1 MFRTMTSGR
10 RPAADARPIAW
21 RAAVVTAALTIGAV
35 GQATAQCSRG
45 MPAFGSLGIG
55 EFRCVG
61 GSCAINMR
69 SGDPYAHSFST
80 EPRLADIDPRGPG
93 RDVLRDGDVLV
104 AIDGTLITTAEGGRK
119 LGSVKPG
126 DDVRL
131 TLRRRGREIDAWVT
145 AVESCELPR
154 LAVTSGSGL
163 PYGGIAGELA
173 SPTEGYRLFSQDSI
187 HGGVWSRVDS
197 TAYAGFLHSLDN
209 ARGLAL
215 QADSTWTAY
224 SDTLAWTRP
233 LYRLQDSTGTAWG
246 IATTPLASLTGEGTW
261 SGFLQSETR
270 PPVEFGVE
278 LSCGDCGWRSGG
290 LAGELAYAAAVR
302 SASPGASP
310 ALPGPTRGAV
320 FVTSE
325 FPVIE
330 SVEKGGPADQAGLLP
345 GDRLLSVEG
354 SPITS
359 REAGRTLGALEEGEA
374 VTLEVRRGDRV
385 LEVIVTPRAASGRRQ
400 RM

>member
-1 MFRTMTSGR
+1 MFRAMTSGR
-10 RPAADARPIAW
+10 RPATDARPATW
-21 RAAVVTAALTIGAV
+21 STSVVTAALLLGAV

-145 AVESCELPR
+145 AVESCDLPR
-154 LAVTSGSGL
+154 LAVTSGNGL
-163 PYGGIAGELA
+163 YYGAIVDELA
-173 SPTEGYRLFSQDSI
+173 SPTEGYRLFSQDSLRT
-187 HGGVWSRVDS
+187 GVWSRGDS
-197 TAYAGFLHSLDN
+197 TAYAGFLHSFEN
-209 ARGLAL
+209 ARGLVMG
-215 QADSTWTAY
+215 ADSAWAIY
-224 SDTLAWTRP
+224 SDSLAWTRP
-233 LYRLQDSTGTAWG
+233 LYRLQDSTGMAWG
-246 IATTPLASLTGEGTW
+246 IATTPLASLTGEGAW
-261 SGFLQSETR
+261 GGLLQSETR

-278 LSCGDCGWRSGG
+278 LSCGDCGWRS
-290 LAGELAYAAAVR
+290 AGILEGRLAYAAAVR
-302 SASPGASP
+302 SASP
-310 ALPGPTRGAV
+310 ALPTPTGGAV

-330 SVEKGGPADQAGLLP
+330 SVEKGGPADEAGLLP

-354 SPITS
+354 TPITS
-359 REAGRTLGALEEGEA
+359 PEAGRTLGALREGQS
-374 VTLEVRRGDRV
+374 VTLEVRRGDRI
-385 LEVIVTPRAASGRRQ
+385 LEVTVTPRAASGRRQ